1 MDGQSDTSSP
11 LNPTPQLLLQQLNLY
26 LAGSDPYTLILF
38 GAVIATLLFILFPR
52 LSYGIA
58 SVGFLQIVLKYAT
71 SYHKD
76 IQFKPVDTQLPH
88 VATLILAVAVQLY
101 CSGKT
106 MNLF

>member
-1 MDGQSDTSSP
+1 MESQPDTSSE
-11 LNPTPQLLLQQLNLY
+11 LTPQFLLQQLNLY

-76 IQFKPVDTQLPH
+76 IQFKPVDAQLPH
-88 VATLILAVAVQLY
+88 VATLVLAVAVQLY

>member
-1 MDGQSDTSSP
+1 MESQTDTSFEV
-11 LNPTPQLLLQQLNLY
+11 TPQFLLQQLNLY
-26 LAGSDPYTLILF
+26 LVGSDPYTLILF

-76 IQFKPVDTQLPH
+76 VQFKPVDTQLPH
-88 VATLILAVAVQLY
+88 VATLVLAVAIQLY